1 MNLLLINLIL
11 ALGWSAV
18 NGELSISNMIIGFV
32 LGYCCLWLAR
42 PLYQPTR
49 YFVRFW
55 AALRLA
61 LMFLTELTKSCIA
74 VAEVVLMPHPHC
86 DAGIVAIPLA
96 VKTDLEIT
104 LLANLITLT
113 PGTLSLHISPDRSV
127 LFVHALNVPDLEAL
141 RQDIKGGFERQILEV
156 TR

>member
-11 ALGWSAV
+11 SLGWCAV
-18 NGELSISNMIIGFV
+18 NGEFSIPNLIIGFA

-55 AALRLA
+55 AALSLA
-61 LMFLTELTKSCIA
+61 LLFLTELTKSCIT
-74 VAEVVLMPHPHC
+74 VAEAVLKPQLDC
-86 DAGIVAIPLA
+86 NAGIVAIPLE

-113 PGTLSLHISPDRSV
+113 PGTLSLHISPDRSI
-127 LFVHALNVPDLEAL
+127 LFVHAMNVPDLEVL
-141 RQDIKGGFERQILEV
+141 RRDIKGGFERRILEV